1 MTVFFR
7 KPLPA
12 LKKLFVRPARYNKRV
27 LQTEHLPNVLPLA
40 ACPQLAG
47 NSRLGFGAS
56 THTLHQGFGFVISST
71 ALGMSAPMYDSR
83 VRSRY
88 TGKER
93 DTESGLD
100 YFGAR
105 YYTST
110 MGRFMSPDWSAKEE
124 PVPYSKL
131 DNPQTLNLYSYT
143 LNNPLSNVDTD
154 GHACSGI
161 LGNSSSGFC
170 TRATEYGKIDGNPA
184 VQSQTRFF
192 AAANAVSQ
200 SLADVDAPGSSLIGG
215 ISGKTA
221 SFLEGVGQNLQK
233 LNESEANAIQNGS
246 LSGPNLDQQL
256 VHNEQ
261 SAVQGQ
267 LDGLQ
272 QSNPDAYK
280 TTISE
285 INGALN
291 PGALG
296 TFASTR
302 FSTDK
307 AYAGVLDGVRKDLGR
322 NIDFS
327 KQSDREA
334 IGNALINH
342 IRQTGG
348 CDVNGKKQGGC

>member
-1 MTVFFR
+1 MQAPFAYDCIPRSV
-7 KPLPA
+7 
-12 LKKLFVRPARYNKRV
+12 
-27 LQTEHLPNVLPLA
+27 HLYDL
-40 ACPQLAG
+40 
-47 NSRLGFGAS
+47 GAS
-56 THTLHQGFGFVISST
+56 
-71 ALGMSAPMYDSR
+71 
-83 VRSRY
+83 RS

-93 DTESGLD
+93 DAESGLD

-105 YYTST
+105 YYASS
-110 MGRFMSPDWSAKEE
+110 MGRFMSPDWSAKVE

-131 DNPQTLNLYSYT
+131 DNPQSLNLYSYT

-170 TRATEYGKIDGNPA
+170 TRATEYGKLDANPA

-200 SLADVDAPGSSLIGG
+200 GLADVAAWSPGVRMEGVSAQ
-215 ISGKTA
+215 TA
-221 SFLEGVGQNLQK
+221 NFLEGVGQNLEKMNQT
-233 LNESEANAIQNGS
+233 EAAAIQNGT
-246 LSGPNLDQQL
+246 LSGPNLDGQL

-261 SAVQGQ
+261 SSVQSQ

-272 QSNPDAYK
+272 QSNPSAYN

-291 PGALG
+291 P
-296 TFASTR
+296 SSS
-302 FSTDK
+302 FSQKVSSAFPTD
-307 AYAGVLDGVRKDLGR
+307 AAFQGVLNGVRKDLGR

-327 KQSDREA
+327 KQGDREA
-334 IGNALINH
+334 IGNALIKH